1 MSNSFVSADFI
12 SNHTLKLHYFFTSER
27 KLWTIIGKNNE
38 YWLDPELDYCSC
50 KHYYYKTLSGKEKCQ
65 HLKLFNELLKNNH
78 YDKIKFSDGEYYN
91 FITTLLKD
99 ILSLYN

>member
-1 MSNSFVSADFI
+1 MSNSLVPNDLEF
-12 SNHTLKLHYFFTSER
+12 NHILKLHYFVPSGR

-65 HLKLFNELLKNNH
+65 HLRIFNEFLKKNN
-78 YDKIKFSDGEYYN
+78 YDKITFSDEEYSS
-91 FITTLLKD
+91 FLSTLIKD
-99 ILSLYN
+99 ILRI